1 MGAQD
6 RTQMIEQDS
15 MPHGVDPSPARSGLS
30 VRLARDC
37 ADIEAAQ
44 KLRWDVFRS
53 ELGANLS
60 HSRALDI
67 DPYDA
72 VCDHLL
78 VEDSSA
84 GACRVVG
91 TYRLLRQSVAQQ
103 HSGFY
108 SAGEY
113 DLSPLAGGAGELL
126 ELGRSCVAA
135 GYRNAGTIQL
145 LWRGI
150 AQYLED
156 NQISMMFGCG
166 SFHGTD
172 PAQHADTLSYLH
184 DHHLAPPALR
194 VRALKNRFVGMAQ
207 MPRGSYD
214 PRQAMRRLP
223 PLIKAYLRV
232 GAMVGDGAVVDHE
245 FNTTDVFI
253 VMPTSAIAQRYRDRF
268 VAAA

>member
-1 MGAQD
+1 MGALD
-6 RTQMIEQDS
+6 RTQMFERDS
-15 MPHGVDPSPARSGLS
+15 MLHAAGSGLA
-30 VRLARDC
+30 VRLAQDS

-53 ELGANLS
+53 ELGANLV
-60 HSRALDI
+60 HSGALDI

-78 VEDSSA
+78 VEDFSA
-84 GACRVVG
+84 GTLQVVG

-103 HSGFY
+103 RSGFY

-113 DLSPLAGGAGELL
+113 DLSPLADGAGELL

-135 GYRNAGTIQL
+135 GYRNAATIQL

-150 AQYLED
+150 AHYLED

-172 PAQHADTLSYLH
+172 PAEHADMLSYLYH
-184 DHHLAPPALR
+184 HHLAPPALR
-194 VRALKNRFVGMAQ
+194 VRALEDRFVGMAQ
-207 MPRGSYD
+207 LPRGSYD
-214 PRQAMRRLP
+214 PRQALRRLP

-232 GAMVGDGAVVDHE
+232 GAMVGDGAVIDHE

-253 VMPTSAIAQRYRDRF
+253 VMPTSAIARRYRDRF

>member
-1 MGAQD
+1 
-6 RTQMIEQDS
+6 
-15 MPHGVDPSPARSGLS
+15 MPHGIDRGAARSGLT
-30 VRLARDC
+30 VRLAANH

-53 ELGANLS
+53 ELGAKLAN
-60 HSRALDI
+60 SRALDS

-78 VEDSSA
+78 VEDSRS
-84 GACRVVG
+84 GRCQVVG

-103 HSGFY
+103 LSGFY

-113 DLSPLAGGAGELL
+113 DLTPLAGGTGEML
-126 ELGRSCVAA
+126 ELGRSCVAV
-135 GYRNAGTIQL
+135 GYRDATTIQL

-150 AQYLED
+150 AHYLEA
-156 NQISMMFGCG
+156 NHIGMMFGCG

-172 PAQHADTLSYLH
+172 PAQHADALSYLH
-184 DHHLAPPALR
+184 HHHLAPPALR
-194 VRALKNRFVGMAQ
+194 ARALADRFIDMA
-207 MPRGSYD
+207 MVPRGSYD
-214 PRQAMRRLP
+214 PRQTVRKLP

-232 GAMVGDGAVVDHE
+232 GAMVGDGAVIDHE

-253 VMPTSAIAQRYRDRF
+253 VMPTSAIALRYRDRF

>member
-1 MGAQD
+1 
-6 RTQMIEQDS
+6 MIEQDS
-15 MPHGVDPSPARSGLS
+15 IPHGVDQSPARSALS
-30 VRLARDC
+30 VRLAKDRVDV
-37 ADIEAAQ
+37 EAAQ

-78 VEDSSA
+78 VEDSDA
-84 GACRVVG
+84 GASRVVG

-156 NQISMMFGCG
+156 NQIGMMFGCG

-172 PAQHADTLSYLH
+172 PAQHADTLAYLH
-184 DHHLAPPALR
+184 HHHLAPPVMR
-194 VRALKNRFVGMAQ
+194 VRALEDRFVDMAQ

-214 PRQAMRRLP
+214 PRQAMRKLP

-232 GAMVGDGAVVDHE
+232 GAMVGDGAVIDDE
-245 FNTTDVFI
+245 FNATDVFI